1 MNPERPVSLAVSL
14 LGTTRGFNSMNPGV
28 IIALMAATTQLS
40 EPAPTRQIRPPRRWK
55 LWMLL
60 SCGIYPIIT
69 IVETVGDPVLRHLTR
84 YEQFAL
90 VVPVMVAVMVW
101 VVIPAIHR
109 YFGAWMAR

>member
-1 MNPERPVSLAVSL
+1 VNPEWLVSLAVSL
-14 LGTTRGFNSMNPGV
+14 LGMTRGFNSV
-28 IIALMAATTQLS
+28 IPAVIMALMTATTELPEPAAT
-40 EPAPTRQIRPPRRWK
+40 RQVRPPRRWK

-69 IVETVGDPVLRHLTR
+69 IVETIGDPVLRHLTR

-109 YFGAWMAR
+109 YFGSWMAR